1 MRSRDHSN
9 GAALPVGGWVEHELR
24 GVHPEKLGYVPQ
36 APNHTE
42 QRRAGPQSA
51 GWVHNQLR
59 FDEVD
64 LSSTN
69 LDVALAR
76 GEDIL
81 HPLDIRAVGQR
92 KDVLAVTGPNIDRRA
107 IHPSRS
113 PAMVGAESVPRHVA
127 VEKSRQRV
135 DDANHC

>member
-1 MRSRDHSN
+1 MRGRDHSN
-9 GAALPVGGWVEHELR
+9 GAALPVGGWVEHQLR

-59 FDEVD
+59 LDEVD

-69 LDVALAR
+69 LDVAFAR

-81 HPLDIRAVGQR
+81 HPLDIRAIGQR
-92 KDVLAVTGPNIDRRA
+92 ENVLLVTRPYSTEVR
-107 IHPSRS
+107 
-113 PAMVGAESVPRHVA
+113 GAAHSVPSTATAAAPARSTTVR
-127 VEKSRQRV
+127 E
-135 DDANHC
+135 